1 MIISCEKCNK
11 NFEISENLIPD
22 EGRLLECGSCSYQ
35 WHYIPR
41 DRIKLVNE
49 VKIDDSSTNEDISK
63 KLKKKS
69 KKQKTNKKVN
79 INNND
84 FSPIDT
90 STSKNK
96 SVGFL
101 SYLLITV
108 ISFIAFIILIDTF
121 KTSINSFIPGL
132 DFYLSSLYE
141 SLKDILLFFKDLI
154 K

>member
-11 NFEISENLIPD
+11 KFEISDNLIPD

-35 WHYIPR
+35 WHYSPQN
-41 DRIKLVNE
+41 RIKLVNE
-49 VKIDDSSTNEDISK
+49 VKDIDSSSK
-63 KLKKKS
+63 IKKIS
-69 KKQKTNKKVN
+69 KKQKTKKI
-79 INNND
+79 INNENND
-84 FSPIDT
+84 FSSTQT
-90 STSKNK
+90 STIKST

-101 SYLLITV
+101 SYLLV
-108 ISFIAFIILIDTF
+108 ISISFVAFIIFIDTF
-121 KTSINSFIPGL
+121 KSYISSFIPGI

>member
-11 NFEISENLIPD
+11 NFEISDNLIPD

-35 WHYIPR
+35 WHYIPQN
-41 DRIKLVNE
+41 RIKLVNE
-49 VKIDDSSTNEDISK
+49 VKDIDSSLKVK
-63 KLKKKS
+63 KIS
-69 KKQKTNKKVN
+69 KKQKTKKI
-79 INNND
+79 INNENND
-84 FSPIDT
+84 FSSTHT
-90 STSKNK
+90 SASK

-101 SYLLITV
+101 SYLLVIT
-108 ISFIAFIILIDTF
+108 ISFIALIILIDTF
-121 KTSINSFIPGL
+121 KSSINSFIPGI

>member
-11 NFEISENLIPD
+11 NFEISDNLIPD

-35 WHYIPR
+35 WHYMPQ

-49 VKIDDSSTNEDISK
+49 VKNEDSSINVDADNKIK
-63 KLKKKS
+63 KIS
-69 KKQKTNKKVN
+69 KKQKTKKK

-84 FSPIDT
+84 GNFS
-90 STSKNK
+90 STQESIKKNK

-101 SYLLITV
+101 SYLLVII
-108 ISFIAFIILIDTF
+108 ISFIALIILIDTF
-121 KTSINSFIPGL
+121 KTSIKSFIPGIDL
-132 DFYLSSLYE
+132 YLSSLYE

>member
-11 NFEISENLIPD
+11 NFEISDNLIPD

-35 WHYIPR
+35 WHFIPK

-49 VKIDDSSTNEDISK
+49 VKNEDSSINVDSSTNVK
-63 KLKKKS
+63 KIS
-69 KKQKTNKKVN
+69 KKQKTKKK
-79 INNND
+79 INNKNID
-84 FSPIDT
+84 FS
-90 STSKNK
+90 STHSSTTKNN

-101 SYLLITV
+101 SYLLVII
-108 ISFIAFIILIDTF
+108 ISFIALIILIDTF
-121 KTSINSFIPGL
+121 KTSIKSFVPGI

-141 SLKDILLFFKDLI
+141 SLRDIILFLKDLI